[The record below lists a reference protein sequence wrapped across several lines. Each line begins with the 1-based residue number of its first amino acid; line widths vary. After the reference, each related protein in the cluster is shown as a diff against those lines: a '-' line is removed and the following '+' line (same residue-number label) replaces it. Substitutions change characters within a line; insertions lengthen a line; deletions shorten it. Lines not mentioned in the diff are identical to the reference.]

1 MTYQTLITSATRDGI
16 TFDVRDLAHATI
28 GPMPRRPAPI
38 TETETVR
45 ALDAAVREYDA
56 AEEAL
61 RDKDAQLRAAIVAAA
76 REATDPDSDLT
87 VTAIAERVGWT
98 RETIS
103 RIASAAGIKQTKGP
117 KKSST
122 TRTAGARN
130 RVKTE

>member
-1 MTYQTLITSATRDGI
+1 MAYQTVITSVARAGI

-61 RDKDAQLRAAIVAAA
+61 RKKDAQLRAAIVDAA
-76 REATDPDSDLT
+76 REATDPESDLT
-87 VTAIAERVGWT
+87 VTAISERVGWT

-117 KKSST
+117 KKGATMRT
-122 TRTAGARN
+122 TRPRGAL
-130 RVKTE
+130 KAE